1 MKLILSSILL
11 GFGGLDP
18 VGAVLI
24 MAALANGTKKKQV
37 YLFSLMALLST
48 VVFGLIFSYGTS
60 ISLNYFI
67 NIMNHIPDMAY
78 VFTGFLISIVCV
90 AWFIRS
96 TLLKGNKERVDDQ
109 KESKFMKFAKRSMPL
124 AGFIFGFWAMSDP
137 TFWAVVALSAKEG
150 NILLTTLCLTIWM
163 LLGQIPLYTLVVSL
177 IFNVYEKLIKIA
189 SRYLDKNNRRKK
201 LSNVTRII
209 ILLSILGIGIYF
221 FIDSLVYLLKGI
233 WLY

>member
-11 GFGGLDP
+11 GFGGFDP

-67 NIMNHIPDMAY
+67 DIMNHIPDMAY

-124 AGFIFGFWAMSDP
+124 VGFIFGFWAMSDP
-137 TFWAVVALSAKEG
+137 TFGSGCTKCKRGEYTINNIMFNNLDVVRTDS
-150 NILLTTLCLTIWM
+150 
-163 LLGQIPLYTLVVSL
+163 
-177 IFNVYEKLIKIA
+177 F
-189 SRYLDKNNRRKK
+189 
-201 LSNVTRII
+201 
-209 ILLSILGIGIYF
+209 IYF
-221 FIDSLVYLLKGI
+221 SSII
-233 WLY
+233 NI

>member
-11 GFGGLDP
+11 GFGGFDP

-67 NIMNHIPDMAY
+67 DIMNHIPDMAY

-109 KESKFMKFAKRSMPL
+109 K
-124 AGFIFGFWAMSDP
+124 
-137 TFWAVVALSAKEG
+137 
-150 NILLTTLCLTIWM
+150 
-163 LLGQIPLYTLVVSL
+163 
-177 IFNVYEKLIKIA
+177 
-189 SRYLDKNNRRKK
+189 
-201 LSNVTRII
+201 
-209 ILLSILGIGIYF
+209 
-221 FIDSLVYLLKGI
+221 
-233 WLY
+233 

>member
-1 MKLILSSILL
+1 MD
-11 GFGGLDP
+11 FDP
-18 VGAVLI
+18 VGSVLI

-67 NIMNHIPDMAY
+67 DIMNHIPDMAY

-150 NILLTTLCLTIWM
+150 NILLTILCLTIWM

-189 SRYLDKNNRRKK
+189 SSYLDKNNRRKK

-209 ILLSILGIGIYF
+209 ISLFILGIGIYF

>member
-1 MKLILSSILL
+1 
-11 GFGGLDP
+11 
-18 VGAVLI
+18 
-24 MAALANGTKKKQV
+24 
-37 YLFSLMALLST
+37 MALLST

-124 AGFIFGFWAMSDP
+124 AGFIFGFWA
-137 TFWAVVALSAKEG
+137 VVALSAKEG
-150 NILLTTLCLTIWM
+150 NILLTILCLTIWM

-201 LSNVTRII
+201 LSNATRII
-209 ILLSILGIGIYF
+209 ISLFILGIGIYF

>member
-11 GFGGLDP
+11 GFGGFDP

-24 MAALANGTKKKQV
+24 MAALAKGTKKKQV

-96 TLLKGNKERVDDQ
+96 TFLKGNKERVDDQ
-109 KESKFMKFAKRSMPL
+109 KESKFMKFSKRSMPL
-124 AGFIFGFWAMSDP
+124 AGLSDP

-150 NILLTTLCLTIWM
+150 NILLTILCLTIWM

-177 IFNVYEKLIKIA
+177 IFNVYEKLINIA
-189 SRYLDKNNRRKK
+189 SSYLDKNNRRKK

-209 ILLSILGIGIYF
+209 ISLFILGIGIYF

>member
-1 MKLILSSILL
+1 MKLILSSIFL
-11 GFGGLDP
+11 GFGGFDP
-18 VGAVLI
+18 MGAVLI
-24 MAALANGTKKKQV
+24 MAALANRTKKNQV

-48 VVFGLIFSYGTS
+48 VIFGLTLSYGTS
-60 ISLNYFI
+60 LGLNYFT

-78 VFTGFLISIVCV
+78 VLTGFLISFVCV

-96 TLLKGNKERVDDQ
+96 TFLKGNKERGDDK

-150 NILLTTLCLTIWM
+150 NILLTILCLTIWM

-177 IFNVYEKLIKIA
+177 IFNVYEKWIKIVN
-189 SRYLDKNNRRKK
+189 RYLDKNNRRKK
-201 LSNVTRII
+201 LSNATRII
-209 ILLSILGIGIYF
+209 ILLFILGIGIYF
-221 FIDSLVYLLKGI
+221 FINSLVYLLKGI
-233 WLY
+233 WIY